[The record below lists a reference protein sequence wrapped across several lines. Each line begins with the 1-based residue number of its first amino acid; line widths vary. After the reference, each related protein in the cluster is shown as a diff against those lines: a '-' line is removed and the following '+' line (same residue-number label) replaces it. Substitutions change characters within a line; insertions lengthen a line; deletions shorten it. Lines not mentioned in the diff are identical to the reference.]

1 MNMNTNMLIMEKINK
16 GFKTKKDIISS
27 GIISEKS
34 AFVQVKSKDIGVFYF
49 ESKEMTLDE
58 LESLVVEP
66 MGRNALSELLT
77 DNIYNAVMQTELGDV
92 RITAIPKE
100 ELLESTMK

>member
-16 GFKTKKDIISS
+16 GFKTKKDAISR
-27 GIISEKS
+27 GIISEEI
-34 AFVQVKSKDIGVFYF
+34 AFLQVKSKDIGVFYF
-49 ESKEMTLDE
+49 ESKEMTLE
-58 LESLVVEP
+58 NLESLVVKP
-66 MGRNALSELLT
+66 MGRNALSEILA
-77 DNIYNAVMQTELGDV
+77 DNIYNAIMQTALGEV